1 MVNISLQLLRQK
13 QTHRVLH
20 GGEGPVRGKQHSFDT
35 DFSGIFPQ
43 GGGAQV
49 RHLWSHRTAVHV
61 PTHSDSTSEKH
72 LNVSLHG
79 SKPPVILL
87 CCLLYRRAQ
96 QMTIPA
102 SRHLKLRSCED
113 LYRQFAT
120 RTAKCPWKIKEKAY

>member
-1 MVNISLQLLRQK
+1 MGNITLQLLRQK

-20 GGEGPVRGKQHSFDT
+20 GGEASVRGKQHSFDT
-35 DFSGIFPQ
+35 DFRGILPQ

-79 SKPPVILL
+79 SKPLVIAGLSAIQT
-87 CCLLYRRAQ
+87 CTANDHPCLKAFKAQ
-96 QMTIPA
+96 ILQRFI
-102 SRHLKLRSCED
+102 
-113 LYRQFAT
+113 
-120 RTAKCPWKIKEKAY
+120 